1 MYSLDMRTI
10 LLLLFLVFPVNA
22 DQHIIEQENF
32 EAWQFACVEEQ
43 SQKICDLRELVFDQN
58 TEEVVSYLSITINP
72 DSLAQMQ
79 IAFPH
84 AVNLKNSVQLQIDE
98 NDPLELNYAYCNQSA
113 CFIAEI
119 IADNFINMFKAGNQ
133 ITLKVLLLDNREAT
147 ITYSVTCSD
156 TTDTYQYTA
165 GTLTAT
171 KVADNLAGAD
181 IGAADIQPGV
191 VYAIILDV
199 HDASVTAT
207 GDCSATSVG
216 LLGEVNCLC
225 LN

>member
-1 MYSLDMRTI
+1 MRII
-10 LLLLFLVFPVNA
+10 LLLLFFVFPVNA
-22 DQHIIEQENF
+22 DQHVIEQENF
-32 EAWQFACVEEQ
+32 EAWQFTCVEEQ

-98 NDPLELNYAYCNQSA
+98 NDPLALNYAYCNQSA

-147 ITYSVTCSD
+147 ITYSLLGF
-156 TTDTYQYTA
+156 TA
-165 GTLTAT
+165 GYN
-171 KVADNLAGAD
+171 K
-181 IGAADIQPGV
+181 
-191 VYAIILDV
+191 
-199 HDASVTAT
+199 
-207 GDCSATSVG
+207 
-216 LLGEVNCLC
+216 LLETVNS
-225 LN
+225 

>member
-1 MYSLDMRTI
+1 MRII
-10 LLLLFLVFPVNA
+10 LLLLFFVFPVNA
-22 DQHIIEQENF
+22 DQHVIEQENF
-32 EAWQFACVEEQ
+32 EAWQFTCVEEQ

-147 ITYSVTCSD
+147 ITYSLSGF
-156 TTDTYQYTA
+156 TA
-165 GTLTAT
+165 GYN
-171 KVADNLAGAD
+171 K
-181 IGAADIQPGV
+181 
-191 VYAIILDV
+191 
-199 HDASVTAT
+199 
-207 GDCSATSVG
+207 
-216 LLGEVNCLC
+216 LLETVNS
-225 LN
+225 

>member
-1 MYSLDMRTI
+1 MYSKFMRII
-10 LLLLFLVFPVNA
+10 LLLLFFVFPAKA
-22 DQHIIEQENF
+22 DQHVIEQENF

-72 DSLAQMQ
+72 DGLAQMQ

-119 IADNFINMFKAGNQ
+119 IAENFINMFKAGNQ

-147 ITYSVTCSD
+147 ITYSLLGF
-156 TTDTYQYTA
+156 TA
-165 GTLTAT
+165 GYER
-171 KVADNLAGAD
+171 LAK
-181 IGAADIQPGV
+181 
-191 VYAIILDV
+191 
-199 HDASVTAT
+199 S
-207 GDCSATSVG
+207 
-216 LLGEVNCLC
+216 NF
-225 LN
+225 

>member
-1 MYSLDMRTI
+1 VRII
-10 LLLLFLVFPVNA
+10 LLLLFFVFPVNA
-22 DQHIIEQENF
+22 DQHVIEQENF
-32 EAWQFACVEEQ
+32 EAWQFTCVEEQ

-84 AVNLKNSVQLQIDE
+84 AVNLKNPVQLQIDE

-119 IADNFINMFKAGNQ
+119 IAENFINMFKAGNQ

-147 ITYSVTCSD
+147 ITYSLLGF
-156 TTDTYQYTA
+156 TA
-165 GTLTAT
+165 GYN
-171 KVADNLAGAD
+171 K
-181 IGAADIQPGV
+181 
-191 VYAIILDV
+191 
-199 HDASVTAT
+199 
-207 GDCSATSVG
+207 
-216 LLGEVNCLC
+216 LLETVNS
-225 LN
+225 